1 MFTLIKREIEDHI
14 AYFIGAGILSGILII
29 LSIVA
34 ISASEANEPVVFVG
48 LLWIPLIIVL
58 MIGLPGLGVSQM
70 YTDRNRRVS
79 AFLCA
84 LPVTRGQILAAKIV
98 TGILAILTFFVPLT
112 ITAVILLR
120 LFAQAIPL
128 PIPPEPIY
136 SVYSGFIFDIFI
148 TAFLMS
154 FACYCLGLQTGW
166 TSSRITPTLGGVALA
181 FVLVPLIVIK
191 GFGLHIVVFLVLF
204 IIASLVRTWHRFMS
218 TSL

>member
-1 MFTLIKREIEDHI
+1 MFTLIKREIEDHLV
-14 AYFIGAGILSGILII
+14 YLIGAGIVSAILAVLSILIVFEDNPVAPGVFFFPLI
-29 LSIVA
+29 PVA
-34 ISASEANEPVVFVG
+34 IVVMVG
-48 LLWIPLIIVL
+48 LCG
-58 MIGLPGLGVSQM
+58 MGVSQM

-79 AFLCA
+79 AFLCG

-120 LFAQAIPL
+120 LFVQAIPL

-166 TSSRITPTLGGVALA
+166 TSSRITPTLGGVFLA
-181 FVLVPLIVIK
+181 FVLVPLIIVK

-204 IIASLVRTWHRFMS
+204 IIASLVRTWHRFVS

>member
-14 AYFIGAGILSGILII
+14 AYFIGAAILSGILII
-29 LSIVA
+29 LSILA
-34 ISASEANEPVVFVG
+34 ISGYKASEPIVFVG
-48 LLWIPLIIVL
+48 LWISAIIVL
-58 MIGLPGLGVSQM
+58 MIGLPGMGVSQM
-70 YTDRNRRVS
+70 YTDRTRRIS
-79 AFLCA
+79 AFLCG

-98 TGILAILTFFVPLT
+98 AGILAILTFFVPLT
-112 ITAVILLR
+112 ITAVVLLR
-120 LFAQAIPL
+120 LFV
-128 PIPPEPIY
+128 PPVLIY

-181 FVLVPLIVIK
+181 FVLVPLIFVK
-191 GFGLHIVVFLVLF
+191 GFGLHIVVILLLF
-204 IIASLVRTWHRFMS
+204 ITASLIRTWHRFTS